1 MSPTL
6 AIIGGTGDLG
16 SGLAIR
22 LLSAGY
28 TVNIGSRSLEKAVQ
42 IVEQLNT
49 AIGQSVNAIPAT
61 NLDAAAAAD
70 IVILTV
76 PYSFHDDMLQT
87 LKPALDG
94 KIFVDT
100 TVPLVPP
107 KVARVQLPEAGSAGL
122 KAQQTLGDNTQVVS
136 AFQNVAAHK
145 LASGE
150 PLEGDV
156 LVCGNKKSARQAVV
170 ELAQAIGLN
179 AYHAGAINNA
189 AAAEAMTSL
198 LIFINKNYG
207 GHAGIQIVGTDRS
220 TLDEQN

>member
-22 LLSAGY
+22 LLEAGY
-28 TVNIGSRSLEKAVQ
+28 TVYIGSRNMEKASQ
-42 IVEQLNT
+42 IVAELT
-49 AIGQSVNAIPAT
+49 AKASKAVNAKPAT
-61 NLDAAAAAD
+61 NIDAAAAAD

-76 PYSFHDDMLQT
+76 PYSYHDEMLT
-87 LKPALDG
+87 SLAPALNG
-94 KIFVDT
+94 KILVDT

-122 KAQQTLGDNTQVVS
+122 IAQQTLGESTQVVS

-156 LVCGNKKSARQAVV
+156 LVCGNSKAARQAVID
-170 ELAQAIGLN
+170 LAKAIGMN
-179 AYHAGAINNA
+179 AYHAGSINNS
-189 AAAEAMTSL
+189 AAAEAMTSV

-207 GHAGIQIVGTDRS
+207 GHAGIQIVGT
-220 TLDEQN
+220 EKK

>member
-22 LLSAGY
+22 LLRAGY
-28 TVNIGSRSLEKAVQ
+28 TVNIGSRSLEKAEQ
-42 IVEQLNT
+42 IVKQLCT
-49 AIGQSVNAIPAT
+49 KIAKPVNAVAAT

-70 IVILTV
+70 IIILTV
-76 PYSFHDDMLQT
+76 PFSFHDDMLKT
-87 LKPALDG
+87 LAPALEG

-100 TVPLVPP
+100 TVPLMPP
-107 KVARVQLPEAGSAGL
+107 KVARVQLPEEGSAGL
-122 KAQQTLGDNTQVVS
+122 KAQQTLGENTHVVS
-136 AFQNVAAHK
+136 AFQNVAAHM
-145 LASGE
+145 LASDE

-156 LVCGNKKSARQAVV
+156 LVCGNKKAARQAVV

-207 GHAGIQIVGTDRS
+207 GHAGIKIIGTERNS
-220 TLDEQN
+220 LD